1 MLRSKSR
8 AGLGSERPLNDKT
21 QGGDDDNK
29 ENKEENANNVLP
41 GSPGGLSMR
50 HKIKQSFTNL
60 ALRLTPKETKTIFR
74 KPSPSTQASKA
85 DTETAATVPLPES
98 PRSGTPPSNT
108 NPSPADSPADSPAKS
123 PSKPKRYLSFSFTP
137 ENKDKM
143 DSKAAKFLLA
153 TARLAGRDS
162 QKSDSTAKGKGKAP
176 ARDDVEA
183 KSPASTKKEEVA
195 SQAPSAS
202 PLHPPTPTSS
212 LSTQGAGKENQPTA
226 STTNDDKAKGMNKL
240 KAKNK
245 KKPATQATA
254 PRAAIARPPTP
265 IPRSIL
271 ALPAPERQEGSDLT
285 NQITNLLERLSAGET
300 IDYQLRNPEGYVDD
314 DPDCLDFLDDPECQE
329 ILGNT
334 TPGLSSAFNRSG
346 NKGRK

>member
-8 AGLGSERPLNDKT
+8 AGLGFERPLNDKT
-21 QGGDDDNK
+21 QGGDDNK
-29 ENKEENANNVLP
+29 ENKEENANNLLP
-41 GSPGGLSMR
+41 SSPGGLSMR

-74 KPSPSTQASKA
+74 KPSPSAQASKA
-85 DTETAATVPLPES
+85 ETETAATVPLPES
-98 PRSGTPPSNT
+98 PRSGTPPLNT
-108 NPSPADSPADSPAKS
+108 NPSPADSPAKS

-137 ENKDKM
+137 ESKDKM

-153 TARLAGRDS
+153 TARLAGKDS

-176 ARDDVEA
+176 ARDDAEA

-195 SQAPSAS
+195 GQTASTS
-202 PLHPPTPTSS
+202 PLRPPTATSS
-212 LSTQGAGKENQPTA
+212 LSTQGAGKENQPTVT
-226 STTNDDKAKGMNKL
+226 TTNDNKAKGMNKL

-245 KKPATQATA
+245 KKPATPATA
-254 PRAAIARPPTP
+254 PQAATTRPPTP
-265 IPRSIL
+265 IPRSVL

-285 NQITNLLERLSAGET
+285 NQITNLLGRLSAGET

-334 TPGLSSAFNRSG
+334 TPRLSSAFNRSG
-346 NKGRK
+346 KKGRK